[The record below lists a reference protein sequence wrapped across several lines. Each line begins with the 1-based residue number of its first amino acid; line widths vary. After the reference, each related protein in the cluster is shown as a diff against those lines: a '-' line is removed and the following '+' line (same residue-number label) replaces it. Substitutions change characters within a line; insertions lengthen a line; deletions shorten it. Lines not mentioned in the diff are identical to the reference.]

1 MPRKIEVLCLNN
13 ICTESDGIT
22 RKGNTA
28 MLTGDEF
35 KHYEA
40 IGAVERTANVVEVG
54 TPDDVEIFEINESAI
69 EGGDANE
76 RA

>member
-54 TPDDVEIFEINESAI
+54 THDGVENVDTYEPAI
-69 EGGDANE
+69 EGGDAE
-76 RA
+76 